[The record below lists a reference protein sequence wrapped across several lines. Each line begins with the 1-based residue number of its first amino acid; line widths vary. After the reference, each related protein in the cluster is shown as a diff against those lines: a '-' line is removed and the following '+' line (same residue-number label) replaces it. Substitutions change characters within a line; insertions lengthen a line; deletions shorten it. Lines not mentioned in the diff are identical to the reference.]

1 MENGQKRQL
10 SGDALP
16 YNGFA
21 SMNIPQGSDPNG
33 GHPAHNNNGTYSSG
47 ATYDPQR
54 FDPYYNTQQSSANQG
69 SLPYTQNPYS
79 SGNQPATGSG
89 AFNVPLW
96 NPTDANLNNPSTEI
110 PSMPFMNPQFF
121 LNNTQS
127 FPMMPFNPM
136 FPFPGAQPMSTLAG
150 TPGQTPGLL
159 APSPQRQR
167 SKTPPMTI
175 PTASEAY
182 MQRALQPPQRT
193 PKRPLLIILD
203 LNGTLIFRK
212 HRKFPPVFAERH
224 GLKEFLEELCR
235 KHSVMIWTSSKPQ
248 TLNAIAKTLFPVTGK
263 KKSKLVACWGRDK
276 FGLTQR
282 QYNAK
287 LQVYKE
293 LQKVWD
299 TPEIQEAYPGNGG
312 KSKGGTGGKFAK
324 KQKQNKGQAYYPE
337 GQRWDQTNTILIDD
351 SKIKALSEPYN
362 ILEIPEFTN
371 NPDIDETTLFRR
383 VLDRLDALSHHDDVS
398 KVFRVWEER
407 QTEQNC
413 KVLDLDISPEM
424 PEGLED
430 DIDISEDGGAKL
442 PSTSTNLAQG
452 QVSGTSQK
460 GQPQVRSEAEK
471 KAAKKAKKAEKKA
484 KKREKK
490 ALEDASKANAV
501 SIPQGSAAAVPPVA
515 ALNGTADTLPSAS
528 APAAEAPGT
537 TAAQSSNPPS
547 QALPKLS
554 RNEARKAAKQRK
566 REERE
571 QLKQQEILKELGPNV
586 PTTLDNP
593 DAPRYSFR
601 SKGPIPSVS
610 EPVNI
615 NLADPS
621 AAVATAAVDPLD
633 PSSPSAAATNPEYP
647 SALDSTEQSPGFQFN
662 PRQRSFSPARSDVS
676 RNSMLDRLEEGLG
689 LKK

>member
-16 YNGFA
+16 YNGIP
-21 SMNIPQGSDPNG
+21 SINISQGADPNG
-33 GHPAHNNNGTYSSG
+33 GQPAHNNNGTYYGG

-54 FDPYYNTQQSSANQG
+54 FDPYYNTQQSSAIQG
-69 SLPYTQNPYS
+69 SLPHTQNPYS
-79 SGNQPATGSG
+79 SGNQPSTAFG
-89 AFNVPLW
+89 AFNLPLW
-96 NPTDANLNNPSTEI
+96 NPADANLNNSSTEI

-121 LNNTQS
+121 MNNTQS
-127 FPMMPFNPM
+127 FPMMPFNSM

-150 TPGQTPGLL
+150 ASGQTPDLL
-159 APSPQRQR
+159 APDPQRQR

-182 MQRALQPPQRT
+182 MHRALQPPLRT

-224 GLKEFLEELCR
+224 GLREFLEELCR

-248 TLNAIAKTLFPVTGK
+248 TLNAIAKTLFPTTSK
-263 KKSKLVACWGRDK
+263 KESKLVACWGRDK

-293 LQKVWD
+293 LKKVWD

-312 KSKGGTGGKFAK
+312 KSKGGTGGKFSK
-324 KQKQNKGQAYYPE
+324 KQKQKQNKRQPYYPE

-371 NPDIDETTLFRR
+371 NPNVDETMLFRR

-407 QTEQNC
+407 QTTQNC
-413 KVLDLDISPEM
+413 KVLDLDINSEM

-430 DIDISEDGGAKL
+430 DIDVSEDGGAKL

-452 QVSGTSQK
+452 EASGASQK
-460 GQPQVRSEAEK
+460 GQPQFRSDAEK

-484 KKREKK
+484 NKREKK
-490 ALEDASKANAV
+490 ALEDAAKANAG
-501 SIPQGSAAAVPPVA
+501 SIPQGSAPAVAPTA
-515 ALNGTADTLPSAS
+515 SIGGTPDALPSAS
-528 APAAEAPGT
+528 AA
-537 TAAQSSNPPS
+537 TAVAQSSNPPS

-566 REERE
+566 KAERE
-571 QLKQQEILKELGPNV
+571 QMKQQEILKELDPNV
-586 PTTLDNP
+586 STTLDNP
-593 DAPRYSFR
+593 EAPRYSVR
-601 SKGPIPSVS
+601 SKGLIPSVS
-610 EPVNI
+610 DPVPVDATS
-615 NLADPS
+615 LGDPS
-621 AAVATAAVDPLD
+621 TAAAAAMDPLNV
-633 PSSPSAAATNPEYP
+633 SSSSVAVTNPDFSNALH
-647 SALDSTEQSPGFQFN
+647 SAEQSPGFQFN